1 MTEASRQS
9 LSALLDGECSSSEI
23 QRAIDEILADDA
35 LRQCWERYNLIGH
48 VIGRQPVDRQLSDVA
63 PRVFGALAPEA
74 VLSATDRRK
83 QPRYH
88 QFLPVAAALAAG
100 YLLVAVLLMPLGPS
114 DGFAPGSAAPR
125 AAIAEASQGGVPA
138 QKDLRL
144 RAKLEQ
150 LVVSHHEHA
159 AGPGLSGFVSY
170 AAVVGR
176 PGQP

>member
-1 MTEASRQS
+1 MTEASRQT
-9 LSALLDGECSSSEI
+9 LSALLDGECSSSET
-23 QRAIDEILADDA
+23 QRAIDEILADNA

-48 VIGRQPVDRQLSDVA
+48 VIGRQPVDRKLCRVA
-63 PRVFGALAPEA
+63 PRVLQSLAPEA
-74 VLSATDRRK
+74 FPHVTDRRK

-88 QFLPVAAALAAG
+88 QFLPVAVALAAG
-100 YLLVAVLLMPLGPS
+100 YLLVAVLVMPLGPS
-114 DGFAPGSAAPR
+114 GGSAPGPGAPR
-125 AAIAEASQGGVPA
+125 ALVAEASQGDGSA

-159 AGPGLSGFVSY
+159 AGPGLTGFVSY